1 MFGDL
6 MGGMQQK
13 QAALQQKLVSMQV
26 EAESNG
32 IRVVCNGVG
41 NVIDVALDPAKL
53 DFTDVE
59 MIEDLLITVLNQ
71 ALDKS
76 SHLQET
82 ETSSLMKDLL
92 PPGFGGF

>member
-13 QAALQQKLVSMQV
+13 QAALQQKLASMQV

-32 IRVVCNGVG
+32 VRVVCNGAG
-41 NVIDVALDPAKL
+41 NVIDVALDATKL

-59 MIEDLLITVLNQ
+59 MIEDLLITVMNQ

-76 SHLQET
+76 SNLQATET
-82 ETSSLMKDLL
+82 ESLMKDLL
-92 PPGFGGF
+92 PPGFAGF

>member
-13 QAALQQKLVSMQV
+13 QAALQQKLATMQV
-26 EAESNG
+26 EAENSG
-32 IRVVCNGVG
+32 VRVVCNGAG
-41 NVIDVALDPAKL
+41 NVIDVALDATKL
-53 DFTDVE
+53 DFTDLE

-76 SHLQET
+76 ANLQASET
-82 ETSSLMKDLL
+82 ESLMKDLL